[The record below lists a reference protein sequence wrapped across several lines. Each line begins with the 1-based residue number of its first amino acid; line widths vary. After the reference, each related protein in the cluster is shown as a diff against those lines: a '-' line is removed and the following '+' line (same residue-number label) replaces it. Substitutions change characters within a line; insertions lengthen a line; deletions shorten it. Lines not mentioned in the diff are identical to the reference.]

1 MDLKLEVQHDF
12 LLAKASGQLSLSE
25 ALESCREMCDVAA
38 AMGFGKILFDCFA
51 LEGELTPEA
60 RFELGKTIAEH
71 CQAFVRIPIVALV
84 GQPPAV
90 TGLGARIA
98 SNRGMVVGTLAERK
112 AALEWLRSP
121 RSAAAGILTN
131 PKPRSHIVYPYT
143 EETHLADAVCLFAS
157 AGLRKGE
164 TVALVMSQA
173 HHRPILKQLAAEGF
187 DVAGLMQS
195 GQLACEEAEGLLS
208 SFLFDGIIDE
218 YLFKQK
224 FEGMITRAKVVSAG
238 RGVRVF
244 GELVNLTWRSR
255 IRATERMEK
264 LWNDLIHEHSVTLLC
279 AYALASAEHETLP
292 NSLLSCH
299 SHAIT

>member
-1 MDLKLEVQHDF
+1 MDLTLKVEHDF

-71 CQAFVRIPIVALV
+71 CQAFVRIPVVALL

-98 SNRGMVVGTLAERK
+98 SNRGMVVGTFAERK

-121 RSAAAGILTN
+121 RSTAAGILTN
-131 PKPRSHIVYPYT
+131 PKSRSHMVYHYA

-164 TVALVMSQA
+164 TVVLIMSEA
-173 HHRPILKQLAAEGF
+173 HYQPILKQLAAEGF
-187 DVAGLMQS
+187 DVVGLMQS
-195 GQLACEEAEGLLS
+195 GQLDCEEAERLLS
-208 SFLFDGIIDE
+208 SFLSDGIIDE
-218 YLFKQK
+218 HLFRHK
-224 FEGMITRAKVVSAG
+224 FEGMITRAKMVSAG
-238 RGVRVF
+238 REVRVF
-244 GELVNLTWRSR
+244 GEIVNLTWRSR
-255 IRATERMEK
+255 LRATERMEK
-264 LWNDLIHEHSVTLLC
+264 LWNDLIREHSVTLLC